1 MMTTL
6 WRKHWMELRG
16 IWAFTALFAILP
28 AIAFARL
35 ADHHS
40 GPVAPLVQNFIY
52 VFGFFA
58 LAIFPVRF
66 AGTGLA
72 TSKGFRPARG
82 ADPSLLFTLS
92 LPARRRTLFF
102 YRTGFCLLAM
112 ESLAIL
118 GLAMAAVV
126 FAHSGGS
133 VRMLADGLWIL
144 LLMVPLYFLD
154 SLLSIRFDQVSIT
167 QVQIVG
173 AGVLWFAS
181 PHLGVDPQRIAAA
194 LSRIAPIDFILFTLL
209 VTAGLAAATV
219 WLLNRHDY

>member
-1 MMTTL
+1 MITTL

-16 IWAFTALFAILP
+16 IWAFNALFAILP

-35 ADHHS
+35 AVHHS

-52 VFGFFA
+52 VFAFFA
-58 LAIFPVRF
+58 LAMFPVRF

-72 TSKGFRPARG
+72 TAKGFRPSRG
-82 ADPSLLFTLS
+82 ADPTLLFTLS

-118 GLAMAAVV
+118 GLVAAAVV
-126 FAHSGGS
+126 FAHSGGLMR
-133 VRMLADGLWIL
+133 VFADGLWIL

-154 SLLSIRFDQVSIT
+154 SLLSIRFDAVTIT
-167 QVQIVG
+167 QVQVLG
-173 AGVLWFAS
+173 GTALWFAS
-181 PHLGVDPQRIAAA
+181 PHLGVNPQRIAAA
-194 LSRIAPIDFILFTLL
+194 LSGIAPINFVLLTLL
-209 VTAGLAAATV
+209 VAAGLAAATV
-219 WLLNRHDY
+219 RLLNRHDY

>member
-1 MMTTL
+1 MITTL

-16 IWAFTALFAILP
+16 IWAFNLLFAFIP
-28 AIAFARL
+28 AIVFARQVEYQP
-35 ADHHS
+35 AS
-40 GPVAPLVQNFIY
+40 VAPMVHNFIY
-52 VFGFFA
+52 AFSFFA

-72 TSKGFRPARG
+72 TSKGIRPSRG

-118 GLAMAAVV
+118 GLVLGAVV
-126 FAHSGGS
+126 FARTGGS
-133 VRMLADGLWIL
+133 VQVFADGLWIL

-154 SLLSIRFDQVSIT
+154 SLLSIRFDGVSIT
-167 QVQIVG
+167 QVQTMG
-173 AGVLWFAS
+173 AFVLWFA
-181 PHLGVDPQRIAAA
+181 LNRAGVNPQTLAAVLSGIAFVPFVLSTLSVAACLAA
-194 LSRIAPIDFILFTLL
+194 L
-209 VTAGLAAATV
+209 TV
-219 WLLNRHDY
+219 WQLDRHDY